1 MNDEELA
8 SSLERSVAHRVA
20 SIAPRP
26 NAQELLSRLE
36 RRNTRQRRGLIA
48 VGVVV
53 LVVGGLG
60 GYLIGH
66 SDSGSPARPTVAALG
81 DGTPPS
87 TAVDTPQVAPADPM
101 AARAQI
107 AQAFQDAFDG
117 SASASAKDLALQNG
131 PQLRQLRHDVLAYA
145 EAHGYAATQVAGTT
159 ITVLDTS
166 FIDETHAAVHFT
178 LTIPG
183 HGNVIVDKVGY
194 AVFDSGRWRVAL
206 RTACDLFSLDGFIG
220 PCPPTP

>member
-8 SSLERSVAHRVA
+8 NSLERSVAQRVA
-20 SIAPRP
+20 TVTPRP
-26 NAQELLSRLE
+26 DAQELLSRLE
-36 RRNTRQRRGLIA
+36 RRDARRRRGLVGATA
-48 VGVVV
+48 VL
-53 LVVGGLG
+53 LVAAGFA

-66 SDSGSPARPTVAALG
+66 SGTGGPTRPAVAALG

-87 TAVDTPQVAPADPM
+87 TAADALQVAPADP
-101 AARAQI
+101 AAAEAQI
-107 AQAFQDAFDG
+107 TQAFEDAFDG
-117 SASASAKDLALQNG
+117 AAPESAKDVAVQDG
-131 PQLRQLRHDVLAYA
+131 AALRQLRHDVQAYA
-145 EAHGYAATQVAGTT
+145 EAHRYTSAQLAGTT
-159 ITVLDTS
+159 ITVRDTS

-183 HGNVIVDKVGY
+183 HGDVIVDKVGY
-194 AVFDSGRWRVAL
+194 AVYDSGHWRVAL